1 MEKAEGK
8 PEKNVATVDGDALK
22 PISACATEE
31 ETATEAKDVVFTPG
45 PYHAVNTEKNREKK
59 PLPGYLVSWTPLRLI
74 FRDWGRLDLC
84 RFNPVLVW
92 IGW

>member
-8 PEKNVATVDGDALK
+8 PEKNAATVDGDALK
-22 PISACATEE
+22 PISAAC
-31 ETATEAKDVVFTPG
+31 ATEAKDVVFTPG

-74 FRDWGRLDLC
+74 FRDWGRLDWC

>member
-8 PEKNVATVDGDALK
+8 PEKNVATEE
-22 PISACATEE
+22 PISAC
-31 ETATEAKDVVFTPG
+31 ATEAKDVVFTPG

-84 RFNPVLVW
+84 RFNPVLV
-92 IGW
+92 